1 MLNSL
6 VKYKDL
12 ALKVIYYTKRRH
24 IGSKIFFATSKFQEV
39 LLYFEKNLKEPQTFL
54 KSSYFLN
61 GKQIFP
67 NDILLYF
74 CTVDPNLCLVE
85 EDLFVEIEEL
95 EHIDDSS
102 EPIYDKLLKPL
113 INPFKLIILNV
124 KEGILQMVDFPKD
137 KNKNFGFDVLVNNN
151 YACCNSP
158 DALYISYQ
166 KNFWIIYKKNF
177 AIEKKEMPISKEK
190 HSMNYILSNNTIF
203 IAGGDNTET
212 FYYEINTKEFIPWG
226 KMSGIQE
233 KPALIQYGDFLYS
246 FNSFNP
252 SGIYFER
259 TKLTSPAKKW
269 EKLVPQSGDKES
281 GFFYNKLYG
290 VSKCSGGNILFAGG
304 VNNQLRTFIYNLKLN
319 VLYININKDE
329 SILLSERSFYK
340 IDHNFN
346 IGITQNIEKDHIIA
360 IINKNSKSLNLLP
373 FEQIGNKTRNNLLQ
387 YDNPRNR
394 LPGNLVIQCRYMSIK
409 DYENFIEQKEAQK
422 KGKPNDIDGKKDPKK
437 FGDKRNEPFKFQY
450 RNKTPLALERIS
462 EGKSDEENDD
472 DEFSRNKSSSA
483 KKEKSKLDLGLKVD
497 DVRKINLALPKKE
510 KIENKNEKEKK
521 SNKKNNN
528 EVNNIKVKNNEIK
541 IDKEKKEEESDKNF
555 HSDLEID
562 EKLNKE
568 NTSTEVKPK
577 NINKINNEK
586 KEKEEQNII
595 SKEQNKE
602 KENKEELNKKNL
614 SLSNN
619 NQISKSH
626 RLINNLK
633 EEKTINKS
641 KNGSKRNINNSS
653 NNNDGNKTNQ
663 QKEIV
668 AKKTVNINLN
678 NNINNSNTKKVDIRD
693 KNENKIDNK
702 ENSPKINNNNIKIN
716 LSQNSNV
723 VKNIISTSNKN
734 VNNIDNINNQQI
746 IKITSVNNTN
756 NNEQKKSTIVEK
768 YINNIQ
774 KNAQNQNQI
783 NQNKKPYTSNIS
795 LTSTPKTQQNENNVF
810 IDNTQYQNIS
820 EKESYHLKVQSE
832 PSINKLMTSNTKTF
846 NTVQQKKH
854 TILKPP
860 STNVEEN
867 RVLTDPNINNN
878 TNPEIN
884 QANNVKVVSYKSITH
899 RKSKGKLITNNSV
912 DQNNVN
918 NANNTFNSQ
927 KVKKTNSFQ
936 VKINN
941 NNNQDQKKNQ
951 QSQRTKLT
959 INRSSNSQITEGNK
973 STNINNLNKTQDN
986 NINNSYNN
994 TLTVTSS
1001 NVSGRN
1007 IKSGNLYSSTN
1018 NSDMNKEGKRYILT
1032 KNVQRIRKE
1041 DDGQR
1046 KNNNNNNNDGA
1057 K

>member
-1 MLNSL
+1 MFNSL

-24 IGSKIFFATSKFQEV
+24 IGSKIFFATSKFQDV

-74 CTVDPNLCLVE
+74 CTVDPNLRLVE

-137 KNKNFGFDVLVNNN
+137 KFKNFEFDSLVNNN

-190 HSMNYILSNNTIF
+190 HSMNYVLSNNTVF
-203 IAGGDNTET
+203 IAGGDNTDT

-246 FNSFNP
+246 FNSFNT

-269 EKLVPQSGDKES
+269 EKLVPQSGDQES

-409 DYENFIEQKEAQK
+409 DYENFIKQKEAQK
-422 KGKPNDIDGKKDPKK
+422 KGKLNDNDGKKDSKK

-472 DEFSRNKSSSA
+472 EEFSRNKSSSA

-510 KIENKNEKEKK
+510 KTENKNEK
-521 SNKKNNN
+521 SAIKKNNN
-528 EVNNIKVKNNEIK
+528 EVNNIKVKNNETK
-541 IDKEKKEEESDKNF
+541 NDKDKKEEESDKNI
-555 HSDLEID
+555 HSDLEPEI
-562 EKLNKE
+562 KNKE
-568 NTSTEVKPK
+568 NTSTDIKPK
-577 NINKINNEK
+577 INKINNEK
-586 KEKEEQNII
+586 KEKEEQN
-595 SKEQNKE
+595 KE
-602 KENKEELNKKNL
+602 KENKEETTKKNL

-641 KNGSKRNINNSS
+641 KNGSKRSLNSTS
-653 NNNDGNKTNQ
+653 NNNDGNKPSH
-663 QKEIV
+663 QKEGV
-668 AKKTVNINLN
+668 VKKSVNIN
-678 NNINNSNTKKVDIRD
+678 INNTKKVDIND
-693 KNENKIDNK
+693 KNENKTDNK
-702 ENSPKINNNNIKIN
+702 ENSSKINNNPKIN
-716 LSQNSNV
+716 LSQNSNI
-723 VKNIISTSNKN
+723 VKNIIQTSNCN
-734 VNNIDNINNQQI
+734 INNIDNVNNQQNV
-746 IKITSVNNTN
+746 KTTSINNTN
-756 NNEQKKSTIVEK
+756 TNEQKKSIIIEK
-768 YINNIQ
+768 NINNNNSQ
-774 KNAQNQNQI
+774 RNVQNQNQI
-783 NQNKKPYTSNIS
+783 NQNKKPYSSNIS
-795 LTSTPKTQQNENNVF
+795 LTITQKTQQNENNNVF

-832 PSINKLMTSNTKTF
+832 PSINKLMTSNPKTF

-860 STNVEEN
+860 ATNVEEN
-867 RVLTDPNINNN
+867 RVLTEPNINNN
-878 TNPEIN
+878 SNPDIN
-884 QANNVKVVSYKSITH
+884 QINNVKATSYKSITH

-912 DQNNVN
+912 EQNNIN
-918 NANNTFNSQ
+918 NNTYNTYNSQ

-941 NNNQDQKKNQ
+941 SNNQDQKKNQ
-951 QSQRTKLT
+951 QSQRTKIT
-959 INRSSNSQITEGNK
+959 NKSSNRQITEGNK
-973 STNINNLNKTQDN
+973 NININLNKTQEN
-986 NINNSYNN
+986 NTTNNYNN
-994 TLTVTSS
+994 TLIVNSTNT
-1001 NVSGRN
+1001 SGRN
-1007 IKSGNLYSSTN
+1007 IKSGNSYSSTN

-1032 KNVQRIRKE
+1032 KNVQRVRKE

-1046 KNNNNNNNDGA
+1046 KNNNNNDGA

>member
-1 MLNSL
+1 MFNSL

-24 IGSKIFFATSKFQEV
+24 IGSKIFFATSKFQDV

-74 CTVDPNLCLVE
+74 CTVDPNLRLVE

-137 KNKNFGFDVLVNNN
+137 KFKNFEFDSLVNNN

-190 HSMNYILSNNTIF
+190 HSMNYVLSNNTVF
-203 IAGGDNTET
+203 IAGGDNTDT

-246 FNSFNP
+246 FNSFNT

-269 EKLVPQSGDKES
+269 EKLVPQSGDQES

-409 DYENFIEQKEAQK
+409 DYENFIKQKEAQK
-422 KGKPNDIDGKKDPKK
+422 KGKLNDNDGKKDSKK

-472 DEFSRNKSSSA
+472 EEFSRNKSSSA

-510 KIENKNEKEKK
+510 KTENKNEK
-521 SNKKNNN
+521 NAMKKNNN

-541 IDKEKKEEESDKNF
+541 NDKDKKEEESDKNI
-555 HSDLEID
+555 HSDLEPEI
-562 EKLNKE
+562 KNKE
-568 NTSTEVKPK
+568 NTSTDIKPK
-577 NINKINNEK
+577 INKINNEK
-586 KEKEEQNII
+586 KEKEEQN
-595 SKEQNKE
+595 KE
-602 KENKEELNKKNL
+602 KENKEETTKKNL

-641 KNGSKRNINNSS
+641 KNGSKRSLNSTS
-653 NNNDGNKTNQ
+653 NNNDGNKPSH
-663 QKEIV
+663 QKEGV
-668 AKKTVNINLN
+668 VKKSVNIN
-678 NNINNSNTKKVDIRD
+678 INNTKKVDIND
-693 KNENKIDNK
+693 KNENKTDNK
-702 ENSPKINNNNIKIN
+702 ENSSKINNNPKIN
-716 LSQNSNV
+716 LSQNSNI
-723 VKNIISTSNKN
+723 VKNIIQTSNCN
-734 VNNIDNINNQQI
+734 VNNIDNVNNQQNVKTTTI
-746 IKITSVNNTN
+746 NITNT
-756 NNEQKKSTIVEK
+756 NEQKKSIIIEK
-768 YINNIQ
+768 NINNNNSQ
-774 KNAQNQNQI
+774 RNVQNQNQI
-783 NQNKKPYTSNIS
+783 NQNKKPYSSNIS
-795 LTSTPKTQQNENNVF
+795 LTITQKTQQNENNNVF

-860 STNVEEN
+860 ATNVEEN
-867 RVLTDPNINNN
+867 RVLTEPNINNN
-878 TNPEIN
+878 SNPDIN
-884 QANNVKVVSYKSITH
+884 QINNVKATSYKSITH

-912 DQNNVN
+912 EQNNVN
-918 NANNTFNSQ
+918 NNTYNTYNSQ

-941 NNNQDQKKNQ
+941 SNNQDQKKNQ
-951 QSQRTKLT
+951 QSQRTKIT
-959 INRSSNSQITEGNK
+959 NKSSNRQITEGNK
-973 STNINNLNKTQDN
+973 NININLNKTQEN
-986 NINNSYNN
+986 NTTNNYNN
-994 TLTVTSS
+994 TLIVNSTNT
-1001 NVSGRN
+1001 SGRN
-1007 IKSGNLYSSTN
+1007 IKSGNSYSSTN

-1032 KNVQRIRKE
+1032 KNVQRVRKE

-1046 KNNNNNNNDGA
+1046 KNNNNNDGA

>member
-1 MLNSL
+1 MFNSL

-12 ALKVIYYTKRRH
+12 ALKVIYYTKKRH

-74 CTVDPNLCLVE
+74 CTVDPNLRLVE

-113 INPFKLIILNV
+113 INPFKLIILNI

-137 KNKNFGFDVLVNNN
+137 KIKNFGFDILVNNN
-151 YACCNSP
+151 FACCNSQE
-158 DALYISYQ
+158 ALYISYQ

-203 IAGGDNTET
+203 IAGGDNTDS

-269 EKLVPQSGDKES
+269 EKVVPQSGDQES

-329 SILLSERSFYK
+329 SVLLSERSFYK

-409 DYENFIEQKEAQK
+409 DYENFIKQKEAQK
-422 KGKPNDIDGKKDPKK
+422 KGKLNEIEGKKEQKK
-437 FGDKRNEPFKFQY
+437 FGDKIRNEPFKYQF

-462 EGKSDEENDD
+462 EGKSDEENDE

-497 DVRKINLALPKKE
+497 EVRKINLALPKKE
-510 KIENKNEKEKK
+510 KNENKIEK
-521 SNKKNNN
+521 NHIKKNN
-528 EVNNIKVKNNEIK
+528 EPNNIKVKNSEIK
-541 IDKEKKEEESDKNF
+541 NDKEKKEEETKNI
-555 HSDLEID
+555 HSDLEPD
-562 EKLNKE
+562 EIKNKE
-568 NTSTEVKPK
+568 NTSTEVKQK
-577 NINKINNEK
+577 INNNINNEK
-586 KEKEEQNII
+586 EEKGEQNKAN
-595 SKEQNKE
+595 KEPNKE
-602 KENKEELNKKNL
+602 KENKEESTKKNL

-626 RLINNLK
+626 KLINNLK
-633 EEKTINKS
+633 EEKTINNS
-641 KNGSKRNINNSS
+641 KNGSKRSLKS
-653 NNNDGNKTNQ
+653 ATNNNNGNKKTH
-663 QKEIV
+663 QKENIV
-668 AKKTVNINLN
+668 KKSININLN
-678 NNINNSNTKKVDIRD
+678 SNLNNAKKVDIND
-693 KNENKIDNK
+693 KNEIIIENK
-702 ENSPKINNNNIKIN
+702 ENLSKINNNIKIN
-716 LSQNSNV
+716 LSQNYNI
-723 VKNIISTSNKN
+723 VKNIIPTSTNN
-734 VNNIDNINNQQI
+734 VNNMDNVNNDQQNVKIININ
-746 IKITSVNNTN
+746 SVNI
-756 NNEQKKSTIVEK
+756 NEQKKTTNIENS
-768 YINNIQ
+768 INNNNNQRNI
-774 KNAQNQNQI
+774 QNQM
-783 NQNKKPYTSNIS
+783 NQNKKPNSSNTSSIVIQ
-795 LTSTPKTQQNENNVF
+795 KTKQNENNVF
-810 IDNTQYQNIS
+810 IDNTKFQNIS

-832 PSINKLMTSNTKTF
+832 PRANNLMISNTKNF
-846 NTVQQKKH
+846 STVRQIKH

-860 STNVEEN
+860 STNIEEN

-878 TNPEIN
+878 TNTDIN

-899 RKSKGKLITNNSV
+899 KKLKGKLINNNSV
-912 DQNNVN
+912 EQNNI
-918 NANNTFNSQ
+918 NNTNNSQ

-936 VKINN
+936 IKINN
-941 NNNQDQKKNQ
+941 NNKNQEPKKIQ
-951 QSQRTKLT
+951 QSQRTKIT
-959 INRSSNSQITEGNK
+959 INKSINSQITEENK
-973 STNINNLNKTQDN
+973 NTNLNNLNKTQDN
-986 NINNSYNN
+986 NTNNNNNYNN
-994 TLTVTSS
+994 TIIVNSINMGGK
-1001 NVSGRN
+1001 NVE
-1007 IKSGNLYSSTN
+1007 SGNLHNSMN

-1032 KNVQRIRKE
+1032 KNVQRIRRE
-1041 DDGQR
+1041 DNGQ
-1046 KNNNNNNNDGA
+1046 KMNNNNEGG